1 MSNLAKDLLL
11 TFTVTPLL
19 LCSIFYINCRMNI
32 ESKVMDEKV
41 ESTGYKLTPTEKY
54 IQRFKDVAIGEHKKF
69 GIPASII
76 LAQGI
81 LESGSGSSD
90 IATDENNHFGI
101 KCFAK
106 NCKKGHCNVHED
118 DSPND
123 RFKHY
128 ESAWMSYRDHSKF
141 LSRGMY
147 KDLKGLG
154 WRAYADGLQDRGYAT
169 SKKYSRKIKSLI
181 LKYKLYQ
188 YDK

>member
-1 MSNLAKDLLL
+1 MNHFTKDLLL
-11 TFTVTPLL
+11 TFTITPVL
-19 LCSIFYINCRMNI
+19 LCSIFYIQYRMNFVPN
-32 ESKVMDEKV
+32 VMVEKV
-41 ESTGYKLTPTEKY
+41 ERTGYKLTPTDKY
-54 IQRFKDVAIGEHKKF
+54 IERFKEVAIGEQKKF

-81 LESGSGSSD
+81 LESGSGSST
-90 IATDENNHFGI
+90 IAIDENNHFGI

-106 NCKKGHCNVHED
+106 NCVKGHCNVHED

-128 ESAWMSYRDHSKF
+128 NSAWMSYRDHSKF

-147 KDLKGLG
+147 KDLKWLG
-154 WRAYADGLQDRGYAT
+154 WRAYADGLQKRGYAT

-181 LKYKLYQ
+181 LKYKLYE